1 MARVMAGVGGVAAGT
16 MVANICG
23 YLIHLPAA
31 RWLSESSYGEF
42 AVLLQTMLVL
52 GVPALALQVVI
63 AREVV
68 HGRPIAD
75 LVSITIRTAA
85 AVLGAAVIAVPI
97 VMWIAD
103 TGLASTIAAFA
114 TAPLLVLIAAGQ
126 GILQGRQQFS
136 LLSWVLAGVGVAR
149 TVPGIVVITAGGGA
163 AGALAAT
170 AVGAAVSAAGVW
182 VAVSRTG
189 SESDRHPGA
198 RALALTMVLRASQ
211 VQLVLIALSS
221 VDLLLSRPVLG
232 EQDAGVYALGT
243 IATKAAFWLPQAI
256 GVVLFPQFADT
267 ARSSAALRTAV
278 GWLLAIAVVVVGGA
292 AILAPLAPVLVG
304 DEYRAVVPILWIF
317 ALTGSALSILQVGL
331 LAAIARDQTLVAA
344 LSWLVFVVEVVIIVA
359 WAHSITTLALTAAG
373 CAVIGTALTLI
384 APRVSTSTT
393 LRRVSG
399 SRTVDA

>member
-1 MARVMAGVGGVAAGT
+1 MARVMAGVGGVAVGT
-16 MVANICG
+16 MIANICG

-68 HGRPIAD
+68 RGRPIGD
-75 LVSITIRTAA
+75 LVSITIRTAVAVLAAA
-85 AVLGAAVIAVPI
+85 AVAVPL

-103 TGLASTIAAFA
+103 TGLAATVAAFA
-114 TAPLLVLIAAGQ
+114 TAPLLVLIAAAQ

-136 LLSWVLAGVGVAR
+136 LLSWVLACVGAAR
-149 TVPGIVVITAGGGA
+149 TVPGIVVLAAGGGA
-163 AGALAAT
+163 AGALTAT
-170 AVGAAVSAAGVW
+170 AGGAAASAAGVW
-182 VAVSRTG
+182 IAVSRTG
-189 SESDRHPGA
+189 SSSERRASTE
-198 RALALTMVLRASQ
+198 ALALTMVLRASQ

-221 VDLLLSRPVLG
+221 VDLLLSRPILG

-256 GVVLFPQFADT
+256 GVVLFPQLADA

-292 AILAPLAPVLVG
+292 AVFAPLAPVLVG

-317 ALTGSALSILQVGL
+317 ALTGSALSVLQVGL
-331 LAAIARDQTLVAA
+331 LAAIARDRTLVAA
-344 LSWLVFVVEVVIIVA
+344 SSWLVLVIEVVIVVV
-359 WAHSITTLALTAAG
+359 WVQNITTLALTAAG
-373 CAVIGTALTLI
+373 CAVIGTALTFAALTFT
-384 APRVSTSTT
+384 TSTT
-393 LRRVSG
+393 RRRVSG

>member
-1 MARVMAGVGGVAAGT
+1 MAAKTMAGVGRVAVGT

-31 RWLSESSYGEF
+31 RWLTEGNYGEF

-68 HGRPIAD
+68 RGRDVAD
-75 LVSITIRTAA
+75 LVSITLRTTAVVATAA
-85 AVLGAAVIAVPI
+85 AVAVPV
-97 VMWIAD
+97 VMAIAD
-103 TGLASTIAAFA
+103 TDLAATVAAHA

-126 GILQGRQQFS
+126 GILQGIQQFTT
-136 LLSWVLAGVGVAR
+136 LSWVLAGVGIAR
-149 TVPGIVVITAGGGA
+149 TAPGIVVLAVGGGVA
-163 AGALAAT
+163 AALTAT
-170 AVGAAVSAAGVW
+170 ACGAAVSAAAIW
-182 VAVSRTG
+182 LLVARGQRTERRPASG
-189 SESDRHPGA
+189 G
-198 RALALTMVLRASQ
+198 LALTMVLRASQ

-232 EQDAGVYALGT
+232 EQDAGIYALGT

-256 GVVLFPQFADT
+256 GVVLFPQFADA
-267 ARSSAALRTAV
+267 ARSWAALRTAV
-278 GWLLAIAVVVVGGA
+278 GWLLAIAVVVVAGA
-292 AILAPLAPVLVG
+292 AIFAPLAPMLVG

-331 LAAIARDQTLVAA
+331 LAAIAYDRTWVGA
-344 LSWLVFVVEVVIIVA
+344 LSWIVLAAEVVIIAA
-359 WAHSITTLALTAAG
+359 WADSITTLAVIAAG
-373 CAVIGTALTLI
+373 CAIVAALLTFAALGTRHLS
-384 APRVSTSTT
+384 RS
-393 LRRVSG
+393 